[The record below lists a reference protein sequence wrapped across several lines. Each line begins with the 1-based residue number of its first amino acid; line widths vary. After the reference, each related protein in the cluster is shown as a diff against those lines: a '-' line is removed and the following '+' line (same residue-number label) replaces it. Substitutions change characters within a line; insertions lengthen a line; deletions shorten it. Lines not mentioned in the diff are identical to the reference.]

1 MNRFAGLVSAVADE
15 CEAVGLI
22 YRALSVVVIHE
33 LFAAVGIC
41 ICYCLQA
48 CAGVNSRT
56 EIASCGLNTCRVFGR
71 KTDL

>member
-1 MNRFAGLVSAVADE
+1 MNRFAGFVPAVPDE

-22 YRALSVVVIHE
+22 YRVLSVVMIHE
-33 LFAAVGIC
+33 LSAANIC

-56 EIASCGLNTCRVFGR
+56 EISSCGLHTCRVFGR
-71 KTDL
+71 KHDL